1 MDQSVLDAI
10 ARWPNVPA
18 VYGWLSLSARGAWR
32 LHPRG
37 DAQLGGEGSGITN
50 TQILGFIGRNY
61 ACEPDGRW
69 FFQNGPQRVY
79 VRLDAAPFILHL
91 RPDLNALVTHNERVI
106 EEVVQWLADDQGQL
120 YAQTDQGAARIDD
133 RDLLGLADVLQGETG
148 QAMLEALDKASG
160 AGVESR
166 AQLDALR
173 LFDPSGRYGALS
185 QPAPLRHIA
194 QSDIAKTLDFVVNP
208 GPLRTDS

>member
-61 ACEPDGRW
+61 ACEPDGQW

-106 EEVVQWLADDQGQL
+106 EEVVQGLADDQGQL
-120 YAQTDQGAARIDD
+120 YAQTDLGAARIDD

-166 AQLDALR
+166 AQPDALR

>member
-37 DAQLGGEGSGITN
+37 DAELGGEGSGITN

-61 ACEPDGRW
+61 ACESDGRW

-91 RPDLNALVTHNERVI
+91 RPDLNALVTHNDRVI
-106 EEVVQWLADDQGQL
+106 EEVVQWFADDQGQL

-133 RDLLGLADVLQGETG
+133 RDLLGLSEVLRCETG
-148 QAMLEALDKASG
+148 QVMLEALEIASVQG
-160 AGVESR
+160 AGSTQKGE
-166 AQLDALR
+166 ALR
-173 LFDPSGRYGALS
+173 LFDPSGRYVALDR
-185 QPAPLRHIA
+185 PAPLQHIL
-194 QSDIAKTLDFVVNP
+194 QSDREKTLGFVVNP
-208 GPLRTDS
+208 GPIHTDS

>member
-32 LHPRG
+32 LHPLG
-37 DAQLGGEGSGITN
+37 DAQLGGDGTGIAN

-79 VRLDAAPFILHL
+79 VRLDAAPFVLHL
-91 RPDLNALVTHNERVI
+91 RPDSNALVTQNDLPIKTVTR
-106 EEVVQWLADDQGQL
+106 WFADDQGQL
-120 YAQTDQGAARIDD
+120 YAQTDQGPARIDD
-133 RDLLGLADVLQGETG
+133 RDLLGLAEVLQCETG
-148 QAMLEALDKASG
+148 QAMLEALEELEQQDDAALARRKALHF
-160 AGVESR
+160 
-166 AQLDALR
+166 LDPSAKYAALR
-173 LFDPSGRYGALS
+173 H
-185 QPAPLRHIA
+185 PAPLTHILR
-194 QSDIAKTLDFVVNP
+194 SDITKTLNFVSNP
-208 GPLRTDS
+208 GPVRSDS

>member
-106 EEVVQWLADDQGQL
+106 EEVVQWLADDRGQL
-120 YAQTDQGAARIDD
+120 YAQTDLGAARIDD

-160 AGVESR
+160 TGVESR

-173 LFDPSGRYGALS
+173 LFDPFGRYGALS

>member
-50 TQILGFIGRNY
+50 TQILRFIGRNY

-148 QAMLEALDKASG
+148 QAMLETLDKTSG
-160 AGVESR
+160 IGVESR

-194 QSDIAKTLDFVVNP
+194 RSDIAKTLDFVVNP

>member
-133 RDLLGLADVLQGETG
+133 RDLLGLSEVLRCETG
-148 QAMLEALDKASG
+148 QAMLEALEKGSG
-160 AGVESR
+160 AGVASR
-166 AQLDALR
+166 EQPDILR
-173 LFDPSGRYGALS
+173 LFDPSGRYSALS
-185 QPAPLRHIA
+185 HAAPLRHIA

-208 GPLRTDS
+208 GPIRTDS

>member
-79 VRLDAAPFILHL
+79 VRLDAAPLILHL

-120 YAQTDQGAARIDD
+120 YAQTDLGAARIDD

-160 AGVESR
+160 TGVESR

>member
-37 DAQLGGEGSGITN
+37 DAELGGEGSGITN

-120 YAQTDQGAARIDD
+120 YAQTDLGAARIDD

-148 QAMLEALDKASG
+148 QAMLETLDKASG